1 MPPIS
6 SIKHPY
12 QLTRMRAKGEFSTT
26 YDATDIDGNHVIVK
40 LPRTNAHKK
49 TLQHEG
55 KILQSISDLSG
66 VTKLIDAPKD
76 GSWLTVTPIDGI
88 AIHVWANGKP
98 LSTIIDT
105 IIHLTAIIESLHKLG
120 FTHGDIKPNNVLVS
134 RDNTPT
140 LIDFGSAASRSIDPS
155 GTDFTPGFAA
165 PELLRGETYSEA
177 SDHYALGALI
187 YMLLTGTNPFRT
199 VNEAALRHLPLISLP
214 FPPSALNPLV
224 PKTLDE
230 LTLKLLFREPS
241 ARMHSFQKINDMLTA
256 AKTETPAP
264 PCIGMA
270 SARESLMR
278 AVVSGLDG
286 TCVVVSIYGK
296 KGSGRTKLA
305 TSALEVAVAYGY
317 QQNDQVNHGHIT
329 DPTVTLLRNPTADQ
343 TAQLLS
349 AMQSNRPL
357 LAFVLTKSPHAE
369 LINAGALGLSPKS
382 LTTEEIN
389 QIGLHL
395 VSVNR
400 LDPAVLE
407 DKTFAATIQSATKG
421 LPTGVHTAF
430 LRLEHKDSPQSL
442 IAALPS
448 ELREVFRLID
458 SGISKIAELL
468 THLTIDELEL
478 INLVDLLTTCKLVTV
493 SPNSLK
499 IQVVKNTN

>member
-1 MPPIS
+1 
-6 SIKHPY
+6 
-12 QLTRMRAKGEFSTT
+12 MRAKSEVSAT

-49 TLQHEG
+49 TLQHEA
-55 KILQSISDLSG
+55 KILRSISELSG
-66 VTKLIDAPKD
+66 VTSLIDAPQD

-98 LSTIIDT
+98 LATIIDT
-105 IIHLTAIIESLHKLG
+105 IISLTAVIESLHKLE

-140 LIDFGSAASRSIDPS
+140 LIDFGSAASRSIDPT

-187 YMLLTGTNPFRT
+187 YMLFTGTNPFRT
-199 VNEAALRHLPLISLP
+199 ADETALRHLPLISLP
-214 FPPSALNPLV
+214 FPPSVLNPLI

-241 ARMHSFQKINDMLTA
+241 ARMHSFKKINDMLTT
-256 AKTETPAP
+256 AKTEVPAP
-264 PCIGMA
+264 PHVGMS

-278 AVVSGLDG
+278 AIVSGLDG
-286 TCVVVSIYGK
+286 TCVVVSLYGK

-305 TSALEVAVAYGY
+305 TSALEIAVAYGFHH
-317 QQNDQVNHGHIT
+317 NDQVNHGHIT
-329 DPTVTLLRNPTADQ
+329 VPTVTLLRNPTADQ
-343 TAQLLS
+343 TSQLLS

-357 LAFVLTKSPHAE
+357 LAFVLTKTPHAE
-369 LINAGALGLSPKS
+369 LINAGALGVSPQS
-382 LTTEEIN
+382 LTPEEIN
-389 QIGLHL
+389 QIGRHL
-395 VSVNR
+395 VSINR
-400 LDPAVLE
+400 LDLTILE

-421 LPTGVHTAF
+421 LPTGVHAAF

-448 ELREVFRLID
+448 ELREVFTLID
-458 SGISKIAELL
+458 SGVSKITELL
-468 THLTIDELEL
+468 THLTIDESEL

-499 IQVVKNTN
+499 IQVFKNTN